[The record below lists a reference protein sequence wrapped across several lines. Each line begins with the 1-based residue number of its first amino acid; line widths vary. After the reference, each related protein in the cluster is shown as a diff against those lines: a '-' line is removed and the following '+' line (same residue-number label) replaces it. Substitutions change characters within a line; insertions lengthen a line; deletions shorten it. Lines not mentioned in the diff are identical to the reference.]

1 MNEISGIL
9 TRGNGATIAYRRSPG
24 KNPGVLFVHGL
35 RSDMN
40 GSKALALEAHC
51 RADSRAFL
59 RFDLSGHGASSGDFS
74 DGTIGT
80 WAADLLEV
88 LDRLTLGRQ
97 ILVGSS
103 LGGWL
108 MLLAALARPGRV
120 AALLGLAAAPDFTAD
135 LLWSGLS
142 PDQRHTLEESGRVLI
157 DDCYGAAPYPITRLL
172 IEEGRTHLLLTGPIE
187 IGCRVTLIQGQAD
200 PDVPWQTAL
209 RLAERLQSDQVQV
222 HLLKSAGH
230 RLSEPDNLRSILR
243 SLDALV
249 HDCTFDR
256 VRSTD

>member
-1 MNEISGIL
+1 MSEIGGIL
-9 TRGNGATIAYRRSPG
+9 TRGNGTTIAYRQSAG

-51 RADSRAFL
+51 RAGGRAFL
-59 RFDLSGHGASSGDFS
+59 RFDLSGHGASSGDFA
-74 DGTIGT
+74 DGTIGAWT
-80 WAADLLEV
+80 ADLLEV
-88 LDRLTLGRQ
+88 LDLLTLGPQ

-108 MLLAALARPGRV
+108 MLRAALARPGRI
-120 AALLGLAAAPDFTAD
+120 AALLGLAAAPDFTEN
-135 LLWSGLS
+135 LLWPGLS
-142 PDQRHTLEESGRVLI
+142 PDQRRTLEETGQVLI
-157 DDCYGAAPYPITRLL
+157 DDCYGAAPYPITRRL
-172 IEEGRTHLLLTGPIE
+172 IEEGRQHLVLTGPIE
-187 IGCRVTLIQGQAD
+187 IDCRVTLIQGQAD

-209 RLAERLQSDQVQV
+209 RLAERLQSNQVQI

-230 RLSEPDNLRSILR
+230 RLNEPDSLRSILG

-249 HDCTFDR
+249 DR
-256 VRSTD
+256 QP